1 MPHEGLEKAAMEG
14 PKLAK
19 MAKSVIFGQYSSKQQ
34 FWRVTIV
41 KQDILWGFIA
51 INPAVSDMVKGDHAI
66 DDP

>member
-1 MPHEGLEKAAMEG
+1 MEG

-19 MAKSVIFGQYSSKQQ
+19 MAKSVIFDKYSSKQQ
-34 FWRVTIV
+34 FRSVIIV
-41 KQDILWGFIA
+41 KQDILRGFIP